1 MFFTLRTVSPDKNP
15 VLYFPVDQVIET
27 VIRCHGGMEGY
38 RIFAKSR
45 KMGFSAFDLGLL
57 RQRQLAEQI
66 GSFRFNHEV

>member
-1 MFFTLRTVSPDKNP
+1 
-15 VLYFPVDQVIET
+15 
-27 VIRCHGGMEGY
+27 MEGY